1 MKSGM
6 GMVDKGNFFLFFDNG
21 NLKCTY
27 NCSFIKI
34 NEANKKISPSSG
46 QDCSWLRTIDLETL
60 TYLTI
65 SFLNILSC
73 FTPFTIFFLLVMII

>member
-34 NEANKKISPSSG
+34 NEANKKNPLAVGRIALG
-46 QDCSWLRTIDLETL
+46 
-60 TYLTI
+60 
-65 SFLNILSC
+65 
-73 FTPFTIFFLLVMII
+73 